1 MKKILALL
9 LIVSLLACSLP
20 ASFAEEAQLPAG
32 SVPEAGFSGMGD
44 PNLLRY
50 TEDTIYE
57 NLVATLDSDEY
68 FVENVSAV
76 YISQEYIDEL
86 AYNSQANI
94 YFGYTLQELAE
105 QFQGTKYIF
114 TLGDD
119 GSTIVTEFEE
129 YDDTYDRALKN
140 VAIGTGVILVCV
152 TVSVVTAGTGASA
165 ISIIFSAAAK
175 GGIKMALSGGALGGV
190 SAGIVTGVQTGDWEE
205 ALKAAALAGSKEF
218 KWGAIAGAINSGV
231 GKAISLRGD
240 PASKLTPKQLAIIQ
254 KATKY
259 PLDVI
264 KEFDST
270 DEYEVCLD
278 AGLIARMVGGAHRA
292 GAGRHRPRLYERT
305 AGRPGGV
312 KPDENAGRVRSPR
325 LHDGF
330 GLSAVPHRPER
341 QRHAGCSDGNAISGQ
356 RGHFKHGRKSVRKQP
371 KRLCRHPAGF
381 LDVLWADFGE
391 RPGGLRRGAGKTR
404 RLHPRIPEH
413 VKGNFYATDR
423 RIWRPAVCVFTRR
436 RFTPSSPRSRLP

>member
-1 MKKILALL
+1 MKKIVALL
-9 LIVSLLACSLP
+9 LIVSLLACSLT
-20 ASFAEEAQLPAG
+20 ASFAEEAQFPAG

-105 QFQGTKYIF
+105 QFQGKKYIF

-152 TVSVVTAGTGASA
+152 TVSLVTAGLGAPAVSM
-165 ISIIFSAAAK
+165 IFSVAAQS
-175 GGIKMALSGGALGGV
+175 GTKMALSGGIMGGV
-190 SAGIVTGVQTGDWEE
+190 AAGIVTGVQTGDMEE
-205 ALKAAALAGSKEF
+205 ALKSAALVGSESF
-218 KWGAIAGAINSGV
+218 KWGAITGVISGGASEAIALKGASRSG
-231 GKAISLRGD
+231 
-240 PASKLTPKQLAIIQ
+240 LTMNEAATIQ
-254 KATKY
+254 RESKY

-264 KEFDST
+264 KQFKSMDQYEICKNAGLYPVTVNGKTSLVRAIDLDYVDDFGRTNLQRMKEGLAAIDPDSGLPYELHHIGQKTDST
-270 DEYEVCLD
+270 LAILTKAEH
-278 AGLIARMVGGAHRA
+278 MQGGNNSIWHEFGSASKVH
-292 GAGRHRPRLYERT
+292 
-305 AGRPGGV
+305 
-312 KPDENAGRVRSPR
+312 NAANEA
-325 LHDGF
+325 LWN
-330 GLSAVPHRPER
+330 R
-341 QRHAGCSDGNAISGQ
+341 QRQTFWRQLAT
-356 RGHFKHGRKSVRKQP
+356 
-371 KRLCRHPAGF
+371 L
-381 LDVLWADFGE
+381 LE
-391 RPGGLRRGAGKTR
+391 GG
-404 RLHPRIPEH
+404 I
-413 VKGNFYATDR
+413 
-423 RIWRPAVCVFTRR
+423 
-436 RFTPSSPRSRLP
+436 

>member
-32 SVPEAGFSGMGD
+32 SVPEAGFSGMND

-105 QFQGTKYIF
+105 QFQGKKYIF

-152 TVSVVTAGTGASA
+152 TVSLVSAGLGAPAVSM
-165 ISIIFSAAAK
+165 IFSVAAQS
-175 GGIKMALSGGALGGV
+175 GTKMALSGGIMGGV
-190 SAGIVTGVQTGDWEE
+190 AAGIVTGVQTGDMDE
-205 ALKAAALAGSKEF
+205 ALKAAALAGSEGF
-218 KWGAIAGAINSGV
+218 KWGAISGALAGGASEAIALKGATRSG
-231 GKAISLRGD
+231 
-240 PASKLTPKQLAIIQ
+240 LTMNEAATIQ
-254 KATKY
+254 RESKY

-264 KEFDST
+264 KQFKSMDQYEICKNAGLYPVTVNGKTSLVRAIDLDYVDDFGRTNLQRMKEGLAAIDPDSGLPYELHHIGQKTDST
-270 DEYEVCLD
+270 LAILTKAEHMQGGNNSIWHEFGSASEV
-278 AGLIARMVGGAHRA
+278 H
-292 GAGRHRPRLYERT
+292 
-305 AGRPGGV
+305 
-312 KPDENAGRVRSPR
+312 
-325 LHDGF
+325 
-330 GLSAVPHRPER
+330 SAANEALWNR
-341 QRHAGCSDGNAISGQ
+341 QRQTYWRQLAT
-356 RGHFKHGRKSVRKQP
+356 
-371 KRLCRHPAGF
+371 L
-381 LDVLWADFGE
+381 LE
-391 RPGGLRRGAGKTR
+391 GG
-404 RLHPRIPEH
+404 I
-413 VKGNFYATDR
+413 
-423 RIWRPAVCVFTRR
+423 
-436 RFTPSSPRSRLP
+436 

>member
-1 MKKILALL
+1 MKKIVALL
-9 LIVSLLACSLP
+9 LIVSLLACSLT

-32 SVPEAGFSGMGD
+32 SVPEAGFSGMND

-152 TVSVVTAGTGASA
+152 TVSLVSAGLGAPAVSM
-165 ISIIFSAAAK
+165 IFSVAAQS
-175 GGIKMALSGGALGGV
+175 GTKMALSGGFMGGIA
-190 SAGIVTGVQTGDWEE
+190 AGIVTGVQTGDMDE
-205 ALKAAALAGSKEF
+205 ALKAAALTGSEGF
-218 KWGAIAGAINSGV
+218 KWGAISGALAGGASEAIALKGATRSG
-231 GKAISLRGD
+231 
-240 PASKLTPKQLAIIQ
+240 LTMNEAATIQ
-254 KATKY
+254 RESKY

-264 KEFDST
+264 KQFKSMDQYEICKNAGLYPVTVNGKTSLVRAIDLDYVDDFGRTNLQRMKEGLAAIDPDSGLPYELHHIGQKTDST
-270 DEYEVCLD
+270 LAILTKAEH
-278 AGLIARMVGGAHRA
+278 MQGGNNSIWHEFGSASKVH
-292 GAGRHRPRLYERT
+292 
-305 AGRPGGV
+305 
-312 KPDENAGRVRSPR
+312 NAANEA
-325 LHDGF
+325 LWN
-330 GLSAVPHRPER
+330 R
-341 QRHAGCSDGNAISGQ
+341 QRQTFWRQLAT
-356 RGHFKHGRKSVRKQP
+356 
-371 KRLCRHPAGF
+371 L
-381 LDVLWADFGE
+381 LE
-391 RPGGLRRGAGKTR
+391 GG
-404 RLHPRIPEH
+404 I
-413 VKGNFYATDR
+413 
-423 RIWRPAVCVFTRR
+423 
-436 RFTPSSPRSRLP
+436 

>member
-1 MKKILALL
+1 MKKIVALL
-9 LIVSLLACSLP
+9 LIVSLLACSLT

-32 SVPEAGFSGMGD
+32 SVPEAGFSGMND

-105 QFQGTKYIF
+105 QFQGKKYIF

-152 TVSVVTAGTGASA
+152 TVSLVSAGLGAPAVSM
-165 ISIIFSAAAK
+165 IFSVAAQS
-175 GGIKMALSGGALGGV
+175 GTKMALSGGIMGGV
-190 SAGIVTGVQTGDWEE
+190 AAGIVTGVQTGDMDE
-205 ALKAAALAGSKEF
+205 ALKAAALAGSEGF
-218 KWGAIAGAINSGV
+218 KWGAISGALAGGASEAIALKGATRSG
-231 GKAISLRGD
+231 
-240 PASKLTPKQLAIIQ
+240 LTMNEAATIQ
-254 KATKY
+254 RESKY

-264 KEFDST
+264 KQFKSMDQYEICKNAGLYPVTVNGKTSLVRAIDLDYVDDFGRTNLQRMKEGLAAIDPDSGLPYELHHIGQKTDST
-270 DEYEVCLD
+270 LAILTKAEHMQGGNNSIWHEFGSASEV
-278 AGLIARMVGGAHRA
+278 H
-292 GAGRHRPRLYERT
+292 
-305 AGRPGGV
+305 
-312 KPDENAGRVRSPR
+312 NAANEA
-325 LHDGF
+325 LWN
-330 GLSAVPHRPER
+330 R
-341 QRHAGCSDGNAISGQ
+341 QRQTYWRQLAT
-356 RGHFKHGRKSVRKQP
+356 
-371 KRLCRHPAGF
+371 L
-381 LDVLWADFGE
+381 LE
-391 RPGGLRRGAGKTR
+391 GG
-404 RLHPRIPEH
+404 I
-413 VKGNFYATDR
+413 
-423 RIWRPAVCVFTRR
+423 
-436 RFTPSSPRSRLP
+436 

>member
-1 MKKILALL
+1 MKKIVALL
-9 LIVSLLACSLP
+9 LIVSLLACSLT

-86 AYNSQANI
+86 AFNSQANI

-105 QFQGTKYIF
+105 QFQGKKYIF

-152 TVSVVTAGTGASA
+152 TVSLVSAGLGAPAVSM
-165 ISIIFSAAAK
+165 IFSVAAQSGA
-175 GGIKMALSGGALGGV
+175 KMAVSGGLIGGV
-190 SAGIVTGVQTGDWEE
+190 AAGIVTGVQTGDMDE
-205 ALKAAALAGSKEF
+205 ALKSAALVGSEGY
-218 KWGAIAGAINSGV
+218 KWGAITGVISGGASEAIALKGATRSG
-231 GKAISLRGD
+231 
-240 PASKLTPKQLAIIQ
+240 LTMNEAATIQ
-254 KATKY
+254 RESRY

-264 KEFDST
+264 KQFKSMDQYEICKNAGLYPATVNGKTSLVRAIDLDYVDDFGRTNLQRMKEGLAAIDPDSGLPYELHHIGQKTDST
-270 DEYEVCLD
+270 LAILTKAEHMQGGNNSIWHEFGSASEV
-278 AGLIARMVGGAHRA
+278 H
-292 GAGRHRPRLYERT
+292 
-305 AGRPGGV
+305 
-312 KPDENAGRVRSPR
+312 
-325 LHDGF
+325 
-330 GLSAVPHRPER
+330 SAANEALWNR
-341 QRHAGCSDGNAISGQ
+341 QRQTYWRQLAT
-356 RGHFKHGRKSVRKQP
+356 
-371 KRLCRHPAGF
+371 L
-381 LDVLWADFGE
+381 LE
-391 RPGGLRRGAGKTR
+391 GG
-404 RLHPRIPEH
+404 I
-413 VKGNFYATDR
+413 
-423 RIWRPAVCVFTRR
+423 
-436 RFTPSSPRSRLP
+436 

>member
-1 MKKILALL
+1 MKKIVALL

-32 SVPEAGFSGMGD
+32 SVPEAGFSGMND

-86 AYNSQANI
+86 AFNSQANI

-105 QFQGTKYIF
+105 QFQGKKYIF

-152 TVSVVTAGTGASA
+152 TVSLVSAGLGAPAVSM
-165 ISIIFSAAAK
+165 IFSVAAQS
-175 GGIKMALSGGALGGV
+175 GTKMALSGGIMGGV
-190 SAGIVTGVQTGDWEE
+190 AAGIVTGVQTGDMDE
-205 ALKAAALAGSKEF
+205 ALKAAALAGSEGF
-218 KWGAIAGAINSGV
+218 KWGAISGALAGGASEAIALKGATRSG
-231 GKAISLRGD
+231 
-240 PASKLTPKQLAIIQ
+240 LTMNEAATIQ
-254 KATKY
+254 RESKY

-264 KEFDST
+264 KQFKSMDQYEICKNAGLYPVTVNGKTSLVRAIDLDYVDDFGRTNLQRMKEGLAAIDPDSGLPYELHHIGQKTDST
-270 DEYEVCLD
+270 LAILTKAEHMQGGNNSIWHEFGSASEV
-278 AGLIARMVGGAHRA
+278 H
-292 GAGRHRPRLYERT
+292 
-305 AGRPGGV
+305 
-312 KPDENAGRVRSPR
+312 
-325 LHDGF
+325 
-330 GLSAVPHRPER
+330 SAANEALWNR
-341 QRHAGCSDGNAISGQ
+341 QRQTYWRQLAT
-356 RGHFKHGRKSVRKQP
+356 
-371 KRLCRHPAGF
+371 L
-381 LDVLWADFGE
+381 LE
-391 RPGGLRRGAGKTR
+391 GG
-404 RLHPRIPEH
+404 I
-413 VKGNFYATDR
+413 
-423 RIWRPAVCVFTRR
+423 
-436 RFTPSSPRSRLP
+436 

>member
-9 LIVSLLACSLP
+9 LIVSLLACSLT

-32 SVPEAGFSGMGD
+32 SVPEAGFSGMND

-50 TEDTIYE
+50 TEDAIYE

-105 QFQGTKYIF
+105 QFQGKKYIF

-152 TVSVVTAGTGASA
+152 TVSLVSAGLGAPAVSM
-165 ISIIFSAAAK
+165 IFSVAAQS
-175 GGIKMALSGGALGGV
+175 GTKMALSGGIMGGV
-190 SAGIVTGVQTGDWEE
+190 AAGIVTGVQTGDMEE
-205 ALKAAALAGSKEF
+205 ALKSAALVGSESF
-218 KWGAIAGAINSGV
+218 KWGAITGVISGGASEAIALKGATRSG
-231 GKAISLRGD
+231 
-240 PASKLTPKQLAIIQ
+240 LTMNEAATIQ
-254 KATKY
+254 RESKY

-264 KEFDST
+264 KQFKSMDQYEICKNAGLYPVTVNGKTSLVRAIDLDYVDDFGRTNLQRMKEGLAAIDPDSGLPYELHHIGQKTDST
-270 DEYEVCLD
+270 LAILTKAEH
-278 AGLIARMVGGAHRA
+278 MQGGNNSIWHEFGSASKVH
-292 GAGRHRPRLYERT
+292 
-305 AGRPGGV
+305 
-312 KPDENAGRVRSPR
+312 NAANEA
-325 LHDGF
+325 LWN
-330 GLSAVPHRPER
+330 R
-341 QRHAGCSDGNAISGQ
+341 QRQTFWRQLAT
-356 RGHFKHGRKSVRKQP
+356 
-371 KRLCRHPAGF
+371 L
-381 LDVLWADFGE
+381 LE
-391 RPGGLRRGAGKTR
+391 GG
-404 RLHPRIPEH
+404 I
-413 VKGNFYATDR
+413 
-423 RIWRPAVCVFTRR
+423 
-436 RFTPSSPRSRLP
+436 

>member
-32 SVPEAGFSGMGD
+32 SVPEAGFSGMND

-105 QFQGTKYIF
+105 QFQGKKYIF

-152 TVSVVTAGTGASA
+152 TVSLVSAGSGRARRQHDLLRGRPKAASRWP
-165 ISIIFSAAAK
+165 
-175 GGIKMALSGGALGGV
+175 LSGGAMGGV
-190 SAGIVTGVQTGDWEE
+190 AAGIVTGVQTGDM
-205 ALKAAALAGSKEF
+205 G
-218 KWGAIAGAINSGV
+218 
-231 GKAISLRGD
+231 
-240 PASKLTPKQLAIIQ
+240 
-254 KATKY
+254 
-259 PLDVI
+259 
-264 KEFDST
+264 
-270 DEYEVCLD
+270 
-278 AGLIARMVGGAHRA
+278 GGAQ
-292 GAGRHRPRLYERT
+292 G
-305 AGRPGGV
+305 
-312 KPDENAGRVRSPR
+312 
-325 LHDGF
+325 
-330 GLSAVPHRPER
+330 
-341 QRHAGCSDGNAISGQ
+341 
-356 RGHFKHGRKSVRKQP
+356 
-371 KRLCRHPAGF
+371 
-381 LDVLWADFGE
+381 
-391 RPGGLRRGAGKTR
+391 RGAGWQRGASNGARFRGRHQQR
-404 RLHPRIPEH
+404 R
-413 VKGNFYATDR
+413 G
-423 RIWRPAVCVFTRR
+423 
-436 RFTPSSPRSRLP
+436 

>member
-1 MKKILALL
+1 MKKIVALL

-105 QFQGTKYIF
+105 QFQGKKYIF

-152 TVSVVTAGTGASA
+152 TVSLVSAGAGTPSA

-231 GKAISLRGD
+231 GEAISLRGD

-278 AGLIARMVGGAHRA
+278 AGLIARMVGG
-292 GAGRHRPRLYERT
+292 RT
-305 AGRPGGV
+305 ALVPDGVDLGYTSELPDGREVSNLTRMLEGYAPLDSTTDLAYQLYPIGQ
-312 KPDENAGRVRSPR
+312 
-325 LHDGF
+325 
-330 GLSAVPHRPER
+330 SANGTLAVLTET
-341 QRHAGCSDGNAISGQ
+341 QYQGNAAILSMVEKASESNQSASAAIQQDFWMSFGQ
-356 RGHFKHGRKSVRKQP
+356 
-371 KRLCRHPAGF
+371 
-381 LDVLWADFGE
+381 VLANDQEG
-391 RPGGLRRGAGKTR
+391 
-404 RLHPRIPEH
+404 
-413 VKGNFYATDR
+413 
-423 RIWRPAVCVFTRR
+423 
-436 RFTPSSPRSRLP
+436 

>member
-9 LIVSLLACSLP
+9 LIVSLMACSLT

-32 SVPEAGFSGMGD
+32 SVPEAGFSGMND

-50 TEDTIYE
+50 TEDAIYE

-105 QFQGTKYIF
+105 QFQGKKYIF

-152 TVSVVTAGTGASA
+152 TVSLVSAGLGAPAVSM
-165 ISIIFSAAAK
+165 IFSVAAQS
-175 GGIKMALSGGALGGV
+175 GTKMALSGGIMGGV
-190 SAGIVTGVQTGDWEE
+190 AAGIVTGVQTGDMDE
-205 ALKAAALAGSKEF
+205 ALKSAALVGSESF
-218 KWGAIAGAINSGV
+218 KWGAITGVISGGASEAIALKGATRSG
-231 GKAISLRGD
+231 
-240 PASKLTPKQLAIIQ
+240 LTMNEAATIQ
-254 KATKY
+254 RESKY

-264 KEFDST
+264 KQFHSM
-270 DEYEVCLD
+270 DEYEILKN
-278 AGLIARMVGGAHRA
+278 AGLYPAKVNGQTTLVRAIDPDYVDDFGRTNLQRMKEGLAAIDPDSGLPYELHHIGQKTDSTLAILTKAEHMQGGNNSIWHEFGSASKVH
-292 GAGRHRPRLYERT
+292 
-305 AGRPGGV
+305 
-312 KPDENAGRVRSPR
+312 NAANEA
-325 LHDGF
+325 LWN
-330 GLSAVPHRPER
+330 R
-341 QRHAGCSDGNAISGQ
+341 QRQTFWRQLAT
-356 RGHFKHGRKSVRKQP
+356 
-371 KRLCRHPAGF
+371 L
-381 LDVLWADFGE
+381 LE
-391 RPGGLRRGAGKTR
+391 GG
-404 RLHPRIPEH
+404 I
-413 VKGNFYATDR
+413 
-423 RIWRPAVCVFTRR
+423 
-436 RFTPSSPRSRLP
+436 

>member
-32 SVPEAGFSGMGD
+32 SVPEAGFSGMND

-50 TEDTIYE
+50 TEDAIYE

-86 AYNSQANI
+86 AFNSQANI

-105 QFQGTKYIF
+105 QFQGKKYIF

-152 TVSVVTAGTGASA
+152 TVSLVSAGLGAPAVSM
-165 ISIIFSAAAK
+165 IFSVAAQS
-175 GGIKMALSGGALGGV
+175 GTKMALSGGIMGGV
-190 SAGIVTGVQTGDWEE
+190 AAGIVTGVQTGDMEE
-205 ALKAAALAGSKEF
+205 ALKSAALVGSESF
-218 KWGAIAGAINSGV
+218 KWGAITGVISGGASEAIALKGATRSG
-231 GKAISLRGD
+231 
-240 PASKLTPKQLAIIQ
+240 LTMNEAATIQ
-254 KATKY
+254 RESKY

-264 KEFDST
+264 KQFHSM
-270 DEYEVCLD
+270 DEYEILKN
-278 AGLIARMVGGAHRA
+278 AGLYPAKVNGQTTLVRAIDPDYVDDFGRTNLQRMKQGLAAIDPASGRSYELHHIGQKTDSTLAILTKAEHVQGGNKSVLHPKTFSDV
-292 GAGRHRPRLYERT
+292 HSS
-305 AGRPGGV
+305 
-312 KPDENAGRVRSPR
+312 ENGPQW
-325 LHDGF
+325 D
-330 GLSAVPHRPER
+330 R
-341 QRHAGCSDGNAISGQ
+341 QRQTFWRQLAT
-356 RGHFKHGRKSVRKQP
+356 
-371 KRLCRHPAGF
+371 L
-381 LDVLWADFGE
+381 LE
-391 RPGGLRRGAGKTR
+391 GG
-404 RLHPRIPEH
+404 I
-413 VKGNFYATDR
+413 
-423 RIWRPAVCVFTRR
+423 
-436 RFTPSSPRSRLP
+436 

>member
-1 MKKILALL
+1 MKKIVALL

-32 SVPEAGFSGMGD
+32 SVPEAGFSGMND

-105 QFQGTKYIF
+105 QFQGKKYIF

-152 TVSVVTAGTGASA
+152 TVSLVSAGAGTPSA

-231 GKAISLRGD
+231 GEG
-240 PASKLTPKQLAIIQ
+240 KLTPKQLAIIQ

-278 AGLIARMVGGAHRA
+278 AGLIARMVGGCTALVPDDIDL
-292 GAGRHRPRLYERT
+292 GYTSELPDGRDVSNLTRMLEGYAPLDSTTDLAYQLYPI
-305 AGRPGGV
+305 GQ
-312 KPDENAGRVRSPR
+312 
-325 LHDGF
+325 
-330 GLSAVPHRPER
+330 SANGTLAVLTET
-341 QRHAGCSDGNAISGQ
+341 QYQGNAAILSMVEKASESNQSASAAIQRDFWMSFGQ
-356 RGHFKHGRKSVRKQP
+356 ILANGQE
-371 KRLCRHPAGF
+371 
-381 LDVLWADFGE
+381 D
-391 RPGGLRRGAGKTR
+391 
-404 RLHPRIPEH
+404 
-413 VKGNFYATDR
+413 
-423 RIWRPAVCVFTRR
+423 
-436 RFTPSSPRSRLP
+436 

>member
-9 LIVSLLACSLP
+9 LIVSLMACSLT

-32 SVPEAGFSGMGD
+32 SVPEAGFSGMND

-50 TEDTIYE
+50 TEDAIYE

-105 QFQGTKYIF
+105 QFQGKKYIF

-152 TVSVVTAGTGASA
+152 TVSLVSAGAGTPSA

-205 ALKAAALAGSKEF
+205 ALKAAALASSKEF

-231 GKAISLRGD
+231 GEAISLRGD

-278 AGLIARMVGGAHRA
+278 AGLIARMVGG
-292 GAGRHRPRLYERT
+292 RT
-305 AGRPGGV
+305 ALVPDGIDLGYTSELPDGREVSNLTRMLEGYAPLDPATDLAYQLYPIGQSVNGT
-312 KPDENAGRVRSPR
+312 
-325 LHDGF
+325 L
-330 GLSAVPHRPER
+330 AVLTES
-341 QRHAGCSDGNAISGQ
+341 QYQGNAAILSMVEKASESNQSVSVAVQQDFWMSFGQ
-356 RGHFKHGRKSVRKQP
+356 ILANGQE
-371 KRLCRHPAGF
+371 
-381 LDVLWADFGE
+381 D
-391 RPGGLRRGAGKTR
+391 
-404 RLHPRIPEH
+404 
-413 VKGNFYATDR
+413 
-423 RIWRPAVCVFTRR
+423 
-436 RFTPSSPRSRLP
+436 

>member
-1 MKKILALL
+1 MKKIVALL
-9 LIVSLLACSLP
+9 LIVSLLACSLT

-32 SVPEAGFSGMGD
+32 SVPEAGFSGMND

-105 QFQGTKYIF
+105 QFQGKKYIF

-152 TVSVVTAGTGASA
+152 TVSLVSAGLGAPAVSM
-165 ISIIFSAAAK
+165 IFSVAAQS
-175 GGIKMALSGGALGGV
+175 GTKMALSGGIMGGV
-190 SAGIVTGVQTGDWEE
+190 AAGIVTGVQTGDMDE
-205 ALKAAALAGSKEF
+205 ALKAAALAGSEGF
-218 KWGAIAGAINSGV
+218 KWGAISGALAGGASETIALKGATRSG
-231 GKAISLRGD
+231 
-240 PASKLTPKQLAIIQ
+240 LTMNEAATIQ
-254 KATKY
+254 RESKY

-264 KEFDST
+264 KQFKSMDQYEICKNAGLYPVTVNGKTSLVRAIDLDYVDDFGRTNLQRMKEGLAAIDPDSGLPYELHHIGQKTDST
-270 DEYEVCLD
+270 LAILTKAEHMQGGNNSIWHEFGSASEV
-278 AGLIARMVGGAHRA
+278 H
-292 GAGRHRPRLYERT
+292 
-305 AGRPGGV
+305 
-312 KPDENAGRVRSPR
+312 
-325 LHDGF
+325 
-330 GLSAVPHRPER
+330 SAANEALWNR
-341 QRHAGCSDGNAISGQ
+341 QRQTYWRQLAT
-356 RGHFKHGRKSVRKQP
+356 
-371 KRLCRHPAGF
+371 L
-381 LDVLWADFGE
+381 LE
-391 RPGGLRRGAGKTR
+391 GG
-404 RLHPRIPEH
+404 I
-413 VKGNFYATDR
+413 
-423 RIWRPAVCVFTRR
+423 
-436 RFTPSSPRSRLP
+436 

>member
-1 MKKILALL
+1 MKKIVALL
-9 LIVSLLACSLP
+9 LIVSLLACSLT

-105 QFQGTKYIF
+105 QFQGKKYIF

-152 TVSVVTAGTGASA
+152 TVSLVSAGLGAPAVSM
-165 ISIIFSAAAK
+165 IFSVAAK

-218 KWGAIAGAINSGV
+218 KWGAIAGAISG
-231 GKAISLRGD
+231 GASEAISLRGD

-278 AGLIARMVGGAHRA
+278 AGLIARMVGG
-292 GAGRHRPRLYERT
+292 RT
-305 AGRPGGV
+305 ALVPDGVDLGYTSELPDGREVSNLTRMLEGYAPLDSTTDLAYQLYPIGQ
-312 KPDENAGRVRSPR
+312 
-325 LHDGF
+325 
-330 GLSAVPHRPER
+330 SANGTLAVLTET
-341 QRHAGCSDGNAISGQ
+341 QYQGNAAILSMVEKASESNQSASAAIQRDFWMSFGQ
-356 RGHFKHGRKSVRKQP
+356 ILANDQEG
-371 KRLCRHPAGF
+371 
-381 LDVLWADFGE
+381 
-391 RPGGLRRGAGKTR
+391 
-404 RLHPRIPEH
+404 
-413 VKGNFYATDR
+413 
-423 RIWRPAVCVFTRR
+423 
-436 RFTPSSPRSRLP
+436 

>member
-1 MKKILALL
+1 MKKILVLL

-32 SVPEAGFSGMGD
+32 SVPEAGFSGMND

-94 YFGYTLQELAE
+94 YFGYTLQELTE
-105 QFQGTKYIF
+105 QFQGKKYIF

-152 TVSVVTAGTGASA
+152 TVSLVSAGLGAPAVSM
-165 ISIIFSAAAK
+165 IFSVAAQS
-175 GGIKMALSGGALGGV
+175 GTKMALSGGFMGGIA
-190 SAGIVTGVQTGDWEE
+190 AGIVTGVQTGDMDE
-205 ALKAAALAGSKEF
+205 ALKAAALTGSEGF
-218 KWGAIAGAINSGV
+218 KWGAISGALAGGASEAIALKGATRSG
-231 GKAISLRGD
+231 
-240 PASKLTPKQLAIIQ
+240 LTMNEAATIQ
-254 KATKY
+254 RESKY

-264 KEFDST
+264 KQFKSMDQYEICKNAGLYPVTVNGKTSLVRAIDLDYVDDFGRTNLQRMKEGLAAIDPDSGLPYELHHIGQKTDST
-270 DEYEVCLD
+270 LAILTKAEHMQGGNNSIWHEFGSASEV
-278 AGLIARMVGGAHRA
+278 H
-292 GAGRHRPRLYERT
+292 
-305 AGRPGGV
+305 
-312 KPDENAGRVRSPR
+312 NAANEA
-325 LHDGF
+325 LWN
-330 GLSAVPHRPER
+330 R
-341 QRHAGCSDGNAISGQ
+341 QRQTYWRQLAT
-356 RGHFKHGRKSVRKQP
+356 
-371 KRLCRHPAGF
+371 L
-381 LDVLWADFGE
+381 LE
-391 RPGGLRRGAGKTR
+391 GG
-404 RLHPRIPEH
+404 I
-413 VKGNFYATDR
+413 
-423 RIWRPAVCVFTRR
+423 
-436 RFTPSSPRSRLP
+436 

>member
-32 SVPEAGFSGMGD
+32 SVPEAGFSGMND

-152 TVSVVTAGTGASA
+152 TVSLVSAGLGAPAVSM
-165 ISIIFSAAAK
+165 IFSVAAQS
-175 GGIKMALSGGALGGV
+175 GTKMALSGGIMGGV
-190 SAGIVTGVQTGDWEE
+190 AAGIVTGVQTGDMDE
-205 ALKAAALAGSKEF
+205 ALKAAALAGSEGF
-218 KWGAIAGAINSGV
+218 KWGAISGALAGGASEAIALKGATRSG
-231 GKAISLRGD
+231 
-240 PASKLTPKQLAIIQ
+240 LTMNEAATIQ
-254 KATKY
+254 RESKY

-264 KEFDST
+264 KQFKSMDQYEICKNAGLYPVTVNGKTSLVRAIDLDYVDDFGRTNLQRMKEGLAAIDPDSGLPYELHHIGQKTDST
-270 DEYEVCLD
+270 LAILTKAEHMQGGNNSIWHEFGSASEV
-278 AGLIARMVGGAHRA
+278 H
-292 GAGRHRPRLYERT
+292 
-305 AGRPGGV
+305 
-312 KPDENAGRVRSPR
+312 
-325 LHDGF
+325 
-330 GLSAVPHRPER
+330 SAANEALWNR
-341 QRHAGCSDGNAISGQ
+341 QRQTYWRQLAT
-356 RGHFKHGRKSVRKQP
+356 
-371 KRLCRHPAGF
+371 L
-381 LDVLWADFGE
+381 LE
-391 RPGGLRRGAGKTR
+391 GG
-404 RLHPRIPEH
+404 I
-413 VKGNFYATDR
+413 
-423 RIWRPAVCVFTRR
+423 
-436 RFTPSSPRSRLP
+436 